1 MENIK
6 KYIYDLAKRNVVF
19 RKMSR
24 FILKAYHKIKYI
36 KYYFTIKTDDKVVIF
51 ETFNGRSFSDSPK
64 YLYLEMLNNKDYKD
78 YKFIWAF
85 NDPESKTNLFKE
97 LVNDRTT
104 IVKTNTNSY
113 LKSYAKAKYWI
124 VNSKLNE
131 RLIKKKGQICC
142 QCWHG
147 TPLKRLGF
155 DILKEKGN
163 ALNTVKEIKEKYYN
177 DAKVYDYMLSPSK
190 FCSEALTSAFAL
202 KSLNKENIIVEK
214 GYPRNDF
221 LFKYTEDDVLKIK
234 KSIGIDTDKKII
246 LYAPTWR
253 DNQHTS
259 GVGYTY
265 KLGIDFDTL
274 KKKIGGKYII
284 LFRAHYFI
292 ANSFDFDKYKG
303 FVYNVSNIDDVNLLY
318 VISDI
323 LITDYSSVFFDFAN
337 LKRPMLFYMYDKE
350 EYQNNLRDFYFSLS
364 YLPGPIVKEEKDLIK
379 EINEVDTYFIRYK
392 EKYDEFNKKFN
403 YLDSKDIS
411 LKVLK
416 EIIK

>member
-1 MENIK
+1 MKSIK
-6 KYIYDLAKRNVVF
+6 KIIYDLAKKNIVF
-19 RKMSR
+19 RKISR
-24 FILKAYHKIKYI
+24 FILKTYHKMRYI
-36 KYYFTIKTDDKVVIF
+36 KYYFTTKIDDKVVIF

-64 YLYLEMLNNKDYKD
+64 YLYLEMLNNKKYKD

-274 KKKIGGKYII
+274 KKIIGDKYII

-392 EKYDEFNKKFN
+392 EKYEIFNKKFN
-403 YLDSKDIS
+403 YLDSKDTS
-411 LKVLK
+411 LKVLG

>member
-6 KYIYDLAKRNVVF
+6 KYIYDLAKKNVVF

-51 ETFNGRSFSDSPK
+51 EAFNGRSFSDSPK
-64 YLYLEMLNNKDYKD
+64 YLYLEMLNNKNYKD

-274 KKKIGGKYII
+274 KKKIGDKYII

>member
-202 KSLNKENIIVEK
+202 KILNKENIIVEK

-274 KKKIGGKYII
+274 KKKIGDKYII